1 VSALLA
7 RDTLHLMDNEP
18 VFEKSIRLPMG
29 YAFTARARPLTV
41 KRTVI
46 KLLPW
51 ALYAALPPGRVARIA
66 LFAATR
72 VSPMMKQKIK

>member
-1 VSALLA
+1 MLPR
-7 RDTLHLMDNEP
+7 RDMLNRMNVDP
-18 VFEKSIRLPMG
+18 IFEKSIKLPMG
-29 YAFTARARPLTV
+29 YAFTARARPSTV

-51 ALYAALPPGRVARIA
+51 ALCVALPQGRVAKIA
-66 LFAATR
+66 LLAATR

>member
-1 VSALLA
+1 
-7 RDTLHLMDNEP
+7 MDDDP
-18 VFEKSIRLPMG
+18 IFEKSVRLPFG
-29 YAFTARARPLTV
+29 YAFTARARPSTV

-51 ALYAALPPGRVARIA
+51 ALYAALPQGRIARIA